1 MVTVLIC
8 GVGLSAHAAPLQF
21 QVDPETLSEQLFSAQ
36 VQVREG
42 GKPGLVRLV
51 LSAELVEWRRRNPT
65 ASSTDVALHLSGVQQ
80 RLTAALLPSDAMR
93 SESDYA
99 LKLVSLLVQ
108 DTQSAAATSP
118 QLRLLVDRTLGASL
132 STFDTRED
140 LVNGS
145 LRMTSWLSARSE
157 VELAVWTA
165 VRRLAALDATFA
177 LRWNESLG
185 QPVNLNATAT
195 LAQLKADPQ
204 LLVHVDIDA
213 LLAQQTSQAAFLQ
226 EIRRQFELV
235 AAALAAESEQ
245 ARARLVALT
254 SICPVSTTPSCTPEQ
269 RAAAAATAQAEQKEI
284 DAAAVAAK
292 LLGGLARIADL
303 KAGEKIE
310 KVATAWFS
318 IITAINKFDTA
329 IDGLSVAGA
338 LSSGAS
344 LVLAG
349 NILGAVMS
357 LVGLLGDSGP
367 SLDQQILE
375 QVLAL
380 RQEVRALHEEMRAR
394 FDIIGQSLNVIF
406 TTMLNEFDR
415 LNVAI
420 AGNTA
425 ALIDV
430 QNQLAEQELR
440 LETVAAT
447 ILTAIGDVEL
457 HDTRVAVNRY
467 IGHVENYGVPI
478 PTYGVYTGPEN
489 EFHYAATG
497 VATHTAF
504 VVSPA
509 LATDPAVSPTNILNN
524 YGESNALSYLARL
537 GSLRDARVPA
547 STNVFANPS
556 VWNFSAQAYALLAL
570 QNPGYASQVNPSRT
584 AQIGLEGLRI
594 LDVASSFSRPAFPDR
609 AGNRTNPI
617 FKSLI
622 ADYRAALER
631 FGNSLSA
638 IRVQEIEKRQEP
650 LDSSGASYLSI
661 PKDYGVF
668 STASQAI
675 PESTLPVDRTTLS
688 KCTPTSWNPQL
699 SRPSNVT
706 YKTLPT
712 ELRFAHYAYSPV
724 AASTNTSMLPELF
737 QCYDIAWVNP
747 RTVTTSTSSSEYAR
761 LRLSIHTR
769 FRWAT
774 GPALPIHADKVWV
787 NARTATYTWPE
798 IRVSYECWNP
808 HIPNCSNPEPP
819 VELEQALIERWPRD
833 RALFEQSATLSN
845 DATLLGVARTR
856 MTAFLQGRQREYF
869 SKAVSA
875 LVNANT
881 PLNVAAADMTR
892 AARQLQAFT
901 RLGFPVAL
909 SSDDL
914 LSGLLFGQRSVPVDM
929 VLSPQL
935 SNTFVT
941 ALNAYACTPVST
953 VGKPCEGGVF
963 HPLVD
968 QPHLDTRRPKPPTT
982 TPMVCR
988 LSTANLP
995 GVTGDDPVGDCMIA
1009 GAYDRLGALSERYMH
1024 YSQLLHDGTYVEELP
1039 WIASTLDTLPLVD
1052 TLTRTSVSP

>member
-1 MVTVLIC
+1 MVTVLTC

-21 QVDPETLSEQLFSAQ
+21 QVAPTVLAEQLFSAQ

-42 GKPGLVRLV
+42 GKSGLVRLV
-51 LSAELVEWRRRNPT
+51 LSAELVEWRRKNPT
-65 ASSTDVALHLSGVQQ
+65 ASSADVALHLSGVQQ

-99 LKLVSLLVQ
+99 LKLVSLLVA
-108 DTQSAAATSP
+108 DSQSAAASSP
-118 QLRLLVDRTLGASL
+118 HLRLLVDRTLGASV

-145 LRMTSWLSARSE
+145 LRMTSWLSARSQ

-165 VRRLAALDATFA
+165 VRRLAAVDATFA
-177 LRWNESLG
+177 LRWNERLG
-185 QPVNLNATAT
+185 QPVNLDATAT
-195 LAQLKADPQ
+195 LAQLKADPE
-204 LLVHVDIDA
+204 LLVHLDIDA
-213 LLAQQTSQAAFLQ
+213 LLAHQTSEADFLQ
-226 EIRRQFELV
+226 EIRRQFALV
-235 AAALAAESEQ
+235 AAALAAESAQ
-245 ARARLVALT
+245 ARARLVQLA
-254 SICPVSTTPSCTPEQ
+254 SICPVTTTPSCTPEQ
-269 RAAAAATAQAEQKEI
+269 RAAAATTAQAEQKEI
-284 DAAAVAAK
+284 DAAAAAAK

-303 KAGEKIE
+303 KAGEKLE

-329 IDGLSVAGA
+329 VDGLSVAGA

-344 LVLAG
+344 VVLAG
-349 NILGAVMS
+349 NILGAVMT

-375 QVLAL
+375 QVHAL
-380 RQEVRALHEEMRAR
+380 RLEVRALHEEMRER
-394 FDIIGQSLNVIF
+394 FDLIEKGLNLIF
-406 TTMLNEFDR
+406 SVMLNEFDR
-415 LNVAI
+415 LNAAI

-430 QNQLAEQELR
+430 QNQLAEQGLR
-440 LETVAAT
+440 LETMTAT

-457 HDTRVAVNRY
+457 HDARVAVNRY
-467 IGHVENYGVPI
+467 IGHVENYGIPI
-478 PTYGVYTGPEN
+478 PTYSEYTSPEN

-497 VATHTAF
+497 VATHSAF

-509 LATDPAVSPTNILNN
+509 LATDPGVSPTDILNN
-524 YGESNALSYLARL
+524 YGESSSLSYLARL
-537 GSLRDARVPA
+537 GSLRDARVPD
-547 STNVFANPS
+547 STSAFANPS

-570 QNPGYASQVNPSRT
+570 QNPGYASQVNAART
-584 AQIGLEGLRI
+584 TQIELQGLRI

-631 FGNSLSA
+631 FGNGLAA
-638 IRVQEIEKRQEP
+638 IRTQEIEKRQEP
-650 LDSSGASYLSI
+650 LDASGASYTSAA
-661 PKDYGVF
+661 KDYSVF

-675 PESTLPVDRTTLS
+675 PETTLPADRATLS

-712 ELRFAHYAYSPV
+712 ELRFANYAYSPV
-724 AASTNTSMLPELF
+724 AAATNTPMLPELF

-769 FRWAT
+769 FRWAG
-774 GPALPIHADKVWV
+774 GPALPAHADKVWV
-787 NARTATYTWPE
+787 NARTAAYTWPE
-798 IRVSYECWNP
+798 IRVSYECSNP
-808 HIPNCSNPEPP
+808 HIPNCSQPSPP
-819 VELEQALIERWPRD
+819 VELEQALIESWPRD

-845 DATLLGVARTR
+845 NAALLGAAQTR
-856 MTAFLQGRQREYF
+856 MTAFLQGRQREYY
-869 SKAVSA
+869 SKVWSA

-881 PLNVAAADMTR
+881 PLHVAAADMTR

-909 SSDDL
+909 NTDDL
-914 LSGLLFGQRSVPVDM
+914 LSSLLFGQRSVPVDM
-929 VLSPQL
+929 VSSPQL
-935 SNTFVT
+935 SNTFVI
-941 ALNAYACTPVST
+941 AFNAYACAPASS
-953 VGKPCEGGVF
+953 VGRPCEGGVF
-963 HPLVD
+963 YPLVD
-968 QPHLDTRRPKPPTT
+968 QPHLDTRRPKPPTSV
-982 TPMVCR
+982 PLVCR
-988 LSTANLP
+988 ASTANLP

-1009 GAYDRLGALSERYMH
+1009 GAHARLGALSERYMH

-1039 WIASTLDTLPLVD
+1039 WIASTLETLPLVD
-1052 TLTRTSVSP
+1052 TLARTSLSP